1 VNLGLPIG
9 HADSPRQAGHGRECS
24 CRSDGGR
31 DQRRASSGRR
41 LRPLLA
47 YAAKSRIDR
56 GKVSDNF
63 QQEVWLAAFRLLADM
78 PGVRSLGQVTDPLGR
93 QGVAVAIPYPGEE
106 LRVIFDPATG
116 THLANVM
123 STGYVAVTAAEWTD
137 QVAAIPTGTNK
148 CGPG

>member
-1 VNLGLPIG
+1 MLDYPVST
-9 HADSPRQAGHGRECS
+9 AV
-24 CRSDGGR
+24 
-31 DQRRASSGRR
+31 RA
-41 LRPLLA
+41 
-47 YAAKSRIDR
+47 
-56 GKVSDNF
+56 
-63 QQEVWLAAFRLLADM
+63 AAFRLLADM

-93 QGVAVAIPYPGEE
+93 QGVAVAIPYPREE